1 MSISKLS
8 TLKVVALCCLVMGS
22 AFIAV
27 QAGAGEDAKQQ
38 QAAKDLP
45 TLYAVR
51 DASTGQLRPMTED
64 ERKAAG
70 LPELLKRDSA
80 GLQPKAQADGSVVT
94 PLVNT
99 YQNAVMIK
107 RNPDGTFTTTCVDTM
122 DAARKFVSTKAASEA
137 DHAK

>member
-1 MSISKLS
+1 MSITKLPS
-8 TLKVVALCCLVMGS
+8 LKVVALCCLAIGS
-22 AFIAV
+22 TFIAI
-27 QAGAGEDAKQQ
+27 QAGPGEPAQEQ
-38 QAAKDLP
+38 TAKDVLP

-51 DASTGQLRPMTED
+51 DAKTGQLRPMTEA

-80 GLQPKAQADGSVVT
+80 ALQPQNQANGTVVT
-94 PLVNT
+94 PLAGT

-107 RNPDGTFTTTCVDTM
+107 RNPDGSFTTTCVDNM
-122 DAARKFVSTKAASEA
+122 DAARKFVTTKAASEA

>member
-1 MSISKLS
+1 MRTTKLMMCA
-8 TLKVVALCCLVMGS
+8 LPWWCLAVGPAFVAVH
-22 AFIAV
+22 
-27 QAGAGEDAKQQ
+27 AGAGEPVAQA
-38 QAAKDLP
+38 QAAKDVLP

-51 DASTGQLRPMTED
+51 DAKTGQLRPMSDE

-80 GLQPKAQADGSVVT
+80 GLVPTPQANGAVVT
-94 PLVNT
+94 PLTST

-107 RNPDGTFTTTCVDTM
+107 RNPDGSFTTSCVDTM
-122 DAARKFVSTKAASEA
+122 DAARKFTTTKAASEA